1 MQKYALIGR
10 DHGHSQFRRIHN
22 EIADYEY
29 DELDVQEEG
38 SLEEIL
44 RDTRYSGFNISGPY
58 KYEVLKY
65 LDEISYDARRA
76 GAADVVRRLPD
87 GKLAGYN
94 TDMYGF
100 RYLVED
106 SVKDKKCIILGT
118 GGTATAAARALREL
132 GSREVVLVSRDPESA
147 AEKIVP
153 FIREDDQTTL
163 EKQNRF

>member
-87 GKLAGYN
+87 GKPMRRSSLPGPIRRC
-94 TDMYGF
+94 GQ
-100 RYLVED
+100 R
-106 SVKDKKCIILGT
+106 IP
-118 GGTATAAARALREL
+118 AACTRLCSMHPWR
-132 GSREVVLVSRDPESA
+132 PE
-147 AEKIVP
+147 
-153 FIREDDQTTL
+153 
-163 EKQNRF
+163 